1 MDLKQQD
8 QSPSVYEDD
17 ELKVFSHSM
26 AELQW
31 LLLVLVLLYFFIPTK
46 PISDRDAVI
55 ISMVIYAGLVF
66 IFRVL
71 RFHSRHSLWGMAV
84 ETWLMVAFITV
95 TMLYTGLT
103 DSPLLNLYLL
113 VIIASAITMS
123 KIMAMLQVALIAS
136 CYLYVGY
143 MTYSTEVFTPET
155 FTNLMARF
163 SPFVL
168 VAYVTSILAADVLR
182 ARKKITKLSYTD
194 ELTDVLNMRGF
205 RMLLEKEAS
214 SSKRYNRPY
223 TILMIDA
230 DGLKDINDQYGH
242 STGSMLI
249 KNVANII
256 KECLRTSDI
265 VARFGGDEFVVLL
278 TNTADENSLVVSE
291 RIRAGV
297 RNMSFFVKGD
307 QISATVSIGSASFP
321 QCSDT
326 ADEVLEKADA
336 ALYKSKTS
344 GRNKVTHYREGFEAR
359 PVTA

>member
-1 MDLKQQD
+1 MDLRQQD

-31 LLLVLVLLYFFIPTK
+31 LLLALVLLYFFIPTQ
-46 PISDRDAVI
+46 PISDPDAVI
-55 ISMVIYAGLVF
+55 ISMVVYAGLVF
-66 IFRVL
+66 VFRVL
-71 RFHSRHSLWGMAV
+71 RFHSRNSLWGMSI

-95 TMLYTGLT
+95 TMLYTGLA

-123 KIMAMLQVALIAS
+123 KLMTMLQVALITS

-143 MTYSTEVFTPET
+143 MTYSTEVFSPET

-163 SPFVL
+163 SPFML

-205 RMLLEKEAS
+205 NMLLEKEAS
-214 SSKRYNRPY
+214 SSRRYSRPF

-230 DGLKDINDQYGH
+230 DGLKAINDQYGH
-242 STGSMLI
+242 SAGSELI
-249 KNVANII
+249 RNIAGII
-256 KECLRTSDI
+256 KSCIRASDI

-278 TNTADENSLVVSE
+278 TNTDREHSLVAAE
-291 RIRAGV
+291 RIRTSV
-297 RNMSFFVKGD
+297 RNMSVDVKGD
-307 QISATVSIGSASFP
+307 QILITVSIGSASFP
-321 QCSDT
+321 ESADK

-336 ALYKSKTS
+336 ALYKSKLS
-344 GRNKVTHYREGFEAR
+344 GRNQVTLFHEDIEAR
-359 PVTA
+359 PATA